1 MKKLHLEWFVVALAA
16 SVGWAQVAHAQ
27 EESGGEDAV
36 DAAIEDAIEDAPP
49 VQEAP
54 AQEPTAGAPA
64 GVAPAATAQ
73 AAAAEEPEA
82 EEALDPDSK
91 LYWAELRDVHT
102 MQQRAFL
109 KSGRLG
115 VTVYGGLIP
124 NNIFEKYYPVGAR
137 INYFILENIGVELAG
152 SYAFKSE
159 TNLEPLITESSGIGA
174 QQVLIGDTQVSHT
187 NFGIVWSPFYGKAA
201 FYNTALS
208 YFDIF
213 LFAGV
218 GLVITETT
226 PEFNAEPEQEFKPEG
241 ALGAGMS
248 FFMGDH
254 FALRADFRQFVFQK
268 VQGIG
273 GVANPSEVSLGLS
286 YFF

>member
-16 SVGWAQVAHAQ
+16 SLGWAQVAHAQ
-27 EESGGEDAV
+27 EEGGEDAV
-36 DAAIEDAIEDAPP
+36 DSAIEDAIEQAPP

-54 AQEPTAGAPA
+54 AEQPAAAPE
-64 GVAPAATAQ
+64 GVAPAATTK
-73 AAAAEEPEA
+73 AAAAQEADDEP
-82 EEALDPDSK
+82 LDPNSK
-91 LYWAELRDVHT
+91 LYWSELRDVHT

-109 KSGRLG
+109 KSGRVG
-115 VTVYGGLIP
+115 ITVYGGLIP

-152 SYAFKSE
+152 SYAFKSD
-159 TNLEPLITESSGIGA
+159 TNLEPLITESSGVGA

-248 FFMGDH
+248 FFMGNH

-268 VQGIG
+268 VAGIG

>member
-1 MKKLHLEWFVVALAA
+1 
-16 SVGWAQVAHAQ
+16 
-27 EESGGEDAV
+27 
-36 DAAIEDAIEDAPP
+36 
-49 VQEAP
+49 
-54 AQEPTAGAPA
+54 
-64 GVAPAATAQ
+64 
-73 AAAAEEPEA
+73 
-82 EEALDPDSK
+82 
-91 LYWAELRDVHT
+91 

-109 KSGRLG
+109 KSGRVG
-115 VTVYGGLIP
+115 ITVYGGLIP

-152 SYAFKSE
+152 SYAFKSD
-159 TNLEPLITESSGIGA
+159 TNLEPLITESSGVGA

-248 FFMGDH
+248 FFMGNH

-268 VQGIG
+268 VAGIG
-273 GVANPSEVSLGLS
+273 GYGHRADIGGLGCGCTLVGRSILQDEALVAISAVDEALLVDLQIDSRMAERRRNLRRAVAGDARGGDIADFGRERIVGHVRALSACAIGRQSPSG
-286 YFF
+286 